1 MSACISE
8 EEGVPN
14 DSWDSDVVI
23 SFVLFLPESSLSRRV
38 SGTQTQ
44 VKKYLWNKQNFVLLG
59 VRLIKS
65 SLFSVFL

>member
-8 EEGVPN
+8 EKGVSN

-38 SGTQTQ
+38 SGTQ
-44 VKKYLWNKQNFVLLG
+44 
-59 VRLIKS
+59 I
-65 SLFSVFL
+65 